1 MVANAPYMYLLTTYY
16 EVSVATVA
24 ALVHIEVLS
33 IAIPTFLLRPQ
44 SAIHD
49 PNAPIRNR
57 FLLNSFQV
65 QTSTSLLAI
74 GVYVVVIWSALKTGI
89 LNTFLIVHF
98 DIRTL
103 ENAHAETPVSIAWK
117 VFMAGIAAKTFLLN
131 PSIGAVTGTLT
142 PVGPFD
148 PATASLPDTLK
159 HNVWFF
165 SKRTRILI
173 RQTVVLSTFLL
184 INTVQRT
191 LTLQGADFVGG
202 LGYAS
207 VWVLATAVCAGWWTW
222 VGDTESDIDE
232 SG

>member
-1 MVANAPYMYLLTTYY
+1 MVANAPYMYLLATYY
-16 EVSVATVA
+16 EVSIATVA
-24 ALVHIEVLS
+24 AFVHIELFS

-74 GVYVVVIWSALKTGI
+74 GVYVVVIWSALKSGI
-89 LNTFLIVHF
+89 LNTFLVVHF

-103 ENAHAETPVSIAWK
+103 ENAHSETPISIAWK

-148 PATASLPDTLK
+148 PATASLPATLR

-165 SKRTRILI
+165 SKRTRTLV

-184 INTVQRT
+184 LNTVQRT
-191 LTLQGADFVGG
+191 FTLEGAELVGG
-202 LGYAS
+202 FGYAS
-207 VWVLATAVCAGWWTW
+207 VWVLATVICAGWWSW
-222 VGDTESDIDE
+222 VGDTESDIDA